1 MIVFS
6 TSALENVSGKF
17 IINLIFSLNQTLSD
31 LPSLP
36 DVSSLMFL
44 LQMLLVIIK
53 DVFMSKLP
61 PIPLVTGTI

>member
-6 TSALENVSGKF
+6 TFALENVSGKF

-31 LPSLP
+31 LRSLP

-44 LQMLLVIIK
+44 LQMLPVIIK
-53 DVFMSKLP
+53 DVFMSKSL

>member
-6 TSALENVSGKF
+6 TFALENVSGKF

-31 LPSLP
+31 LRSLP

-44 LQMLLVIIK
+44 LQMLPVIIK
-53 DVFMSKLP
+53 DVFMSKSLP
-61 PIPLVTGTI
+61 TPLVTGTI